1 MKTNRLEAFSDGVI
15 AVIITIMVLELKV
28 PHIMTTDALLTVVP
42 SLLVYGMSFGV
53 VAIFWVN
60 HHHLVEKC
68 RYADPA
74 LLWSNNNLLFWMSL
88 IPFSTAYLGENCHA
102 PLAVATYG
110 AGLTLTAAAFT
121 LLQIVVGRQDLQD
134 EARKLFFQR
143 LNRKAAFSTG
153 LYAASVGL
161 AFVSV
166 NVAFAIFVLIPLL
179 YFWPESRA
187 AMKE

>member
-28 PHIMTTDALLTVVP
+28 PHIMTTDALLTVAP
-42 SLLVYGMSFGV
+42 SLLVYGLSFGV

-60 HHHLVEKC
+60 HHHLIERC
-68 RYADPA
+68 RHADAA
-74 LLWSNNNLLFWMSL
+74 LLWSNNNLLFWLSL

-102 PLAVATYG
+102 PLAVAVYG
-110 AGLTLTAAAFT
+110 TGLTLASVSFM
-121 LLQIVVGRQDLQD
+121 LLQNVVGRQDSQD
-134 EARKLFFQR
+134 EERKLVFKR
-143 LNRKAAFSTG
+143 LNRKAAFSIS
-153 LYAASVGL
+153 LYAASVAL

-166 NVAFAIFVLIPLL
+166 YASFAIFVLIPLL

>member
-1 MKTNRLEAFSDGVI
+1 
-15 AVIITIMVLELKV
+15 
-28 PHIMTTDALLTVVP
+28 
-42 SLLVYGMSFGV
+42 
-53 VAIFWVN
+53 
-60 HHHLVEKC
+60 
-68 RYADPA
+68 
-74 LLWSNNNLLFWMSL
+74 
-88 IPFSTAYLGENCHA
+88 
-102 PLAVATYG
+102 
-110 AGLTLTAAAFT
+110 